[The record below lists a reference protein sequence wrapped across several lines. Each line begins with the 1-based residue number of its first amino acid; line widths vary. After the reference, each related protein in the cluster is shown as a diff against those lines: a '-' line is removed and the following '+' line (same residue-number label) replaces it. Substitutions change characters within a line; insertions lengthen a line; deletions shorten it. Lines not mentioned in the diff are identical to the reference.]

1 MQELARKLA
10 EKFPSIKL
18 VYLFGS
24 RGRGDFGPLSDYD
37 FAIHLEEKDK
47 GRRTEL
53 QLEILNELTSALK
66 TDAVDIVI
74 LNDLDMP
81 EMKYDIIAEGK
92 LLYEEESFSLLVE
105 PTILNEYFDFRESL
119 RMNNLTKA

>member
-1 MQELARKLA
+1 MQELARSVA

-24 RGRGDFGPLSDYD
+24 RGRGDEGPLSDYD
-37 FAIHLEEKDK
+37 FAVYLEEQKK
-47 GRRTEL
+47 ERRGQL
-53 QLEILNELTSALK
+53 HLEILNELTSALK
-66 TDAVDIVI
+66 TDAVDLVI

-92 LLYEEESFSLLVE
+92 LLFEEEPFSLLVE
-105 PTILNEYFDFRESL
+105 PYILNDYFDFREGL